1 MDILELA
8 RKAGMQVL
16 LDAQIGQQ
24 SYHSV
29 CGSLTALQRFADA
42 VCAAKTNQ
50 AAEQAA
56 VQSNGAVATSL
67 SSAATADSTDAA
79 PPHPMR

>member
-8 RKAGMQVL
+8 RKSGMQVL

-42 VCAAKTNQ
+42 VCAAKT
-50 AAEQAA
+50 EQAT
-56 VQSNGAVATSL
+56 VQNNGAVATSL

>member
-42 VCAAKTNQ
+42 VCAAKT
-50 AAEQAA
+50 EQAT
-56 VQSNGAVATSL
+56 VQSNGAVATSQ

>member
-29 CGSLTALQRFADA
+29 CGSVTALQRFADA
-42 VCAAKTNQ
+42 VCAAKT
-50 AAEQAA
+50 EQAA
-56 VQSNGAVATSL
+56 VQSNGAVATSKA
-67 SSAATADSTDAA
+67 SAATADSTDAA
-79 PPHPMR
+79 PPQPVR

>member
-42 VCAAKTNQ
+42 VCAAKTEQ
-50 AAEQAA
+50 AAKQAA
-56 VQSNGAVATSL
+56 VQSNGAVATSKA
-67 SSAATADSTDAA
+67 SVAAADSTGAA
-79 PPHPMR
+79 PPHPMC